1 MNLQQLEYIVAVD
14 IYRHFAH
21 AAEACFVTQPTLSTM
36 IQRLEEE
43 LDIII
48 FDRSKQPVVPTEIGA
63 DIIEQAK
70 KTLSEAGLIKELV
83 MESKKSLKGELRI
96 GIIPTLAPYL
106 LSLFLK
112 KFLQMYPEIKLIIS
126 EQTTGVIIKNLK
138 NDLIDVGIT
147 ATPLNNESI
156 KEDLLFYE
164 KFMVYVSGNE
174 KILKKKYLLPEDID
188 VNRLWLL
195 EEGHCLRSQILNL
208 CELRKKDSE
217 YSNLEY
223 EAGSIESLIKIVEMN
238 SGLTIIPELAVSNL
252 DESHKSQVRYFK
264 PPVPVRQISLI
275 TYRHFVKN
283 SLLKA
288 LKNEISRSIIQ
299 YLGNKETEKIVVEI

>member
-1 MNLQQLEYIVAVD
+1 MNLQQLEYVVAVD
-14 IYRHFAH
+14 IHRHFAR

-48 FDRSKQPVVPTEIGA
+48 FDRSKQPVIPTEIGTV
-63 DIIEQAK
+63 IIEQAK
-70 KTLSEAGLIKELV
+70 KILSEAGLIKEFV
-83 MESKKSLKGELRI
+83 MESKKSMKGELRI

-112 KFLQMYPEIKLIIS
+112 SFLQKYPDIKLIIS
-126 EQTTGVIIKNLK
+126 EQTTSSMTKNLAG
-138 NDLIDVGIT
+138 DLIDVGIA

-164 KFMVYVSGNE
+164 KFMVYVSGSE

-195 EEGHCLRSQILNL
+195 EEGHCLRSQVLNL

-217 YSNLEY
+217 FSNLEY

-238 SGLTIIPELAVSNL
+238 SGITILPELAVLNL
-252 DESHKSQVRYFK
+252 DDSYKSRIRYFK

-275 TYRHFVKN
+275 TYRHFIKN
-283 SLLKA
+283 NLLKV
-288 LKNEISRSIIQ
+288 LKNEITRSIIN
-299 YLGNKETEKIVVEI
+299 YPGIKETEKIIIEI